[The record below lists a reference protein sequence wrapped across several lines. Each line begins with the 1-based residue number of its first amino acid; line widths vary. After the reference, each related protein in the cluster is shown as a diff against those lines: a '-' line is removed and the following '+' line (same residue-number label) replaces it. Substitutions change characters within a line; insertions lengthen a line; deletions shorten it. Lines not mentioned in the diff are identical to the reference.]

1 MKQKYS
7 DLLEDMNE
15 YAYDIANWRVDHIK
29 SRMEKAPDDY
39 PEFAAASKALDEEKE
54 RLIQKLGGDFRELEP
69 LTRAFLM
76 YQSILIC
83 EVYTQAVMD
92 GGRVLHAPREPSR
105 VGRLGRGR
113 RVSERALVCA
123 RPGAGHGRLGGR
135 AGRRGFAAGFS
146 PGATL
151 VSLAFGKK
159 AS

>member
-54 RLIQKLGGDFRELEP
+54 RLIQKMGGDFRELEP

-92 GGRVLHAPREPSR
+92 GGRVLHAFITGELPANP
-105 VGRLGRGR
+105 
-113 RVSERALVCA
+113 
-123 RPGAGHGRLGGR
+123 
-135 AGRRGFAAGFS
+135 
-146 PGATL
+146 
-151 VSLAFGKK
+151 